1 MKALHALGTPSACR
15 LSEALIESRQF
26 TQLIP
31 ANAPST
37 PQISLPSRSGHTALR
52 LRFFWPN
59 ITYFGHGFS
68 VCTSATAYSGT
79 LFSSRW
85 SAMEYRRC
93 QLRCTKN
100 AKCTFCEN
108 LPLKTLHSRLEVLE
122 KESSV
127 FLHRALEASTASRES
142 ATWGSDVE
150 LEAMESEQTGLAFSL
165 PPSPEHV
172 RANSP
177 VEFAHEYL
185 YPSPGARDIASFRLD
200 DILLTAASDSEDFGP
215 ALADALPPSG
225 QEVRPSA
232 AYSELVDVLSRA
244 TEKLSLDWPDEPA
257 SLKRRNSTSGS
268 LAARIPDLNGG
279 SCHFSRLTNLVDSVE
294 QGYTA
299 IPVVEDTLASH
310 LSPSWR
316 LPGSPVY
323 GLGSPWPAFPSP
335 TTTQTSWP
343 EAAQQI
349 CCFGSES
356 FLTFESGWELRHR
369 HKARPDRKSVSARL
383 KHALLTQISHN
394 HPSRFG
400 VQKS

>member
-15 LSEALIESRQF
+15 LSEALIESCQF

-31 ANAPST
+31 ANVPST

-85 SAMEYRRC
+85 SAMEYQRC

-225 QEVRPSA
+225 QEARPSS
-232 AYSELVDVLSRA
+232 AYSELMDVLSRA
-244 TEKLSLDWPDEPA
+244 TEKLSLDWPDEPHESQA
-257 SLKRRNSTSGS
+257 SKLDERFLSGPNSRPERRK
-268 LAARIPDLNGG
+268 LPF
-279 SCHFSRLTNLVDSVE
+279 FS
-294 QGYTA
+294 
-299 IPVVEDTLASH
+299 
-310 LSPSWR
+310 
-316 LPGSPVY
+316 
-323 GLGSPWPAFPSP
+323 
-335 TTTQTSWP
+335 
-343 EAAQQI
+343 
-349 CCFGSES
+349 
-356 FLTFESGWELRHR
+356 
-369 HKARPDRKSVSARL
+369 
-383 KHALLTQISHN
+383 ALLTLWILW
-394 HPSRFG
+394 SR
-400 VQKS
+400 VTPPYLW